1 MIYEKYMRV
10 LYVDLGTGKIRIS
23 NREDLMPYL
32 GGVGVASKL
41 LEESMHPELDAL
53 DEQQPIVF
61 AIGAGTWMFPVLTKT
76 VAMFRSPLTNEL
88 GESYAG
94 GRLAMTLFMAGYDAI
109 VLIGKAEK
117 PVYLQVSNND
127 VVLKDARAMWGL
139 TSEDTG
145 RAVRERETGGGKRSI
160 LRIGPAGENKVSFAS
175 VCVDS
180 YRHFGR
186 LGLGAVM
193 GSKNLKAI
201 SVLGE
206 RSIHIENTQ
215 KYFKVYQQIYKKCT
229 STDMMSKY
237 HDAGTPINVAPL
249 NAAGGL
255 PSINMQSG
263 SFEHGEDISGEAFAR
278 KNLVRKL
285 ACTGCPVGC
294 IHIGMYRRE
303 FDKGH
308 EYEAISV
315 SYDYELIFALGSF
328 LGIKTSDEI
337 IAIIDEVEETGMDA
351 MSCGVCLGWA
361 TEAFAAGLINEE
373 QTLVPLNFGDSHNY
387 IEAIRYLAKGKNK
400 FYRDLGRG
408 SQYASGIYGGSEYA
422 MHIAGN
428 EMPGYHTGYGAL
440 IGAAVG
446 ARHSHL
452 CNGGY
457 SVDQSM
463 KEFDEKVMVQKI
475 FDEEYERCMTN
486 SLIMC
491 LFARKIYDRQTILD
505 ALNSTGW
512 NLTDQDLTEIGKRV
526 YRTKLR
532 IKKAYGFRQKAVKL
546 PKRFFETP
554 SMHGQLSEETAYRM
568 IKEYA
573 DLTDELMKEPD
584 PLDNPS
590 GEKVKTSVKA
600 ESAGKAKVK

>member
-1 MIYEKYMRV
+1 MIYEKFMRI
-10 LYVDLGTGKIRIS
+10 LYVDLSTGKIRIEK
-23 NREDLMPYL
+23 REDLMPYL
-32 GGVGVASKL
+32 GGVGIASKL
-41 LEESMHPELDAL
+41 LEENMRPELDAL
-53 DEQQPIVF
+53 DQEQPIVF

-94 GRLAMTLFMAGYDAI
+94 GRLAMTMFMAGYDAI
-109 VLIGKAEK
+109 VLTGKSMK
-117 PVYLQVSNND
+117 PVYLQVSSND
-127 VVLKDARAMWGL
+127 VQLKDARAMWGL
-139 TSEDTG
+139 QSEATG
-145 RAVRERETGGGKRSI
+145 QAIRDRQTGGGKRSI
-160 LRIGPAGENKVSFAS
+160 IRIGPAGENKVAFAS

-193 GSKNLKAI
+193 GSKNLKAMTVI
-201 SVLGE
+201 GDC
-206 RSIHIENTQ
+206 SIHIQNTQ
-215 KYFKVYQQIYKKCT
+215 KYFKVYQQIFKKCT
-229 STDMMSKY
+229 STDMMAKY
-237 HDAGTPINVAPL
+237 HDAGTPINIASL
-249 NAAGGL
+249 NAAGAL
-255 PSINMQSG
+255 PTLNLQTAT
-263 SFEHGEDISGEAFAR
+263 FEQGDQISGEAFAK

-328 LGIKTSDEI
+328 LGIQTSDEI
-337 IAIIDEVEETGMDA
+337 IALIDEVEETGMDA

-361 TEAFAAGLINEE
+361 TEAFSNGLITEE
-373 QTLVPLNFGDSHNY
+373 QTLVKLAFGDASGY
-387 IEAIRYLAKGKNK
+387 LQAIRFLARGKNK

-408 SQYASGIYGGSEYA
+408 SQHASSVYGGSEYA
-422 MHIAGN
+422 MQIAGN
-428 EMPGYHTGYGAL
+428 EMPGYHSGYGAL

-457 SVDQSM
+457 SIDQSM
-463 KEFDEKVMVQKI
+463 KEFDETVMVDKI
-475 FDEEYERCMTN
+475 FNEEVERCMTN

-491 LFARKIYDRQTILD
+491 LFARKVYDRQTILD
-505 ALNSTGW
+505 ALNSVGW
-512 NLTDQDLTEIGKRV
+512 SLTDQDLTDISKRI

-532 IKKAYGFRQKAVKL
+532 IKNAYGFRQKAVKL

-554 SMHGQLSEETAYRM
+554 SMHGPLDEKTAQHM
-568 IKEYA
+568 IKDYA
-573 DLTDELMKEPD
+573 AKTDALMLEAD
-584 PLDNPS
+584 PLLTLPATA
-590 GEKVKTSVKA
+590 GSVTDP
-600 ESAGKAKVK
+600 GK

>member
-1 MIYEKYMRV
+1 
-10 LYVDLGTGKIRIS
+10 
-23 NREDLMPYL
+23 MPYL
-32 GGVGVASKL
+32 GGVGIASKL
-41 LEESMHPELDAL
+41 LEENMRPELDAL
-53 DEQQPIVF
+53 DQEQPIIL

-94 GRLAMTLFMAGYDAI
+94 GRLAMTMFMAGYDAI
-109 VLIGKAEK
+109 VLTGKSLK
-117 PVYLQVSNND
+117 PVYLQVSSND
-127 VVLKDARAMWGL
+127 VQLKDARAMWGL
-139 TSEDTG
+139 QSEATG
-145 RAVRERETGGGKRSI
+145 QAIRDRQTGGGKRSI
-160 LRIGPAGENKVSFAS
+160 IRIGPAGENKVAFAS

-193 GSKNLKAI
+193 GSKNLKAMTVI
-201 SVLGE
+201 GD
-206 RSIHIENTQ
+206 RSIHIQNTQ
-215 KYFKVYQQIYKKCT
+215 KYFKVYQQIFKKCT
-229 STDMMSKY
+229 STDMMAKY
-237 HDAGTPINVAPL
+237 HDAGTPINIASL
-249 NAAGGL
+249 NAAVAL
-255 PSINMQSG
+255 PTLNLQTAT
-263 SFEHGEDISGEAFAR
+263 FEQGDQISGEAFAK

-328 LGIKTSDEI
+328 LGIQTSDEI
-337 IAIIDEVEETGMDA
+337 IALIDEVEETGMDA

-361 TEAFAAGLINEE
+361 TEAFSNGLITEE
-373 QTLVPLNFGDSHNY
+373 QTLVKLAFGDANGY
-387 IEAIRYLAKGKNK
+387 LQAIRFLAHGKNK
-400 FYRDLGRG
+400 FYRDLVRG
-408 SQYASGIYGGSEYA
+408 SQHASSVYGGSDYA
-422 MHIAGN
+422 MQIAGN
-428 EMPGYHTGYGAL
+428 EMPGYHSGYGAL

-457 SVDQSM
+457 SIDQSM
-463 KEFDEKVMVQKI
+463 KEFDETVMVDKI
-475 FDEEYERCMTN
+475 FNEEVERCMTN

-491 LFARKIYDRQTILD
+491 LFASKVYDRQTILD
-505 ALNSTGW
+505 ALNSVGW
-512 NLTDQDLTEIGKRV
+512 DLTDQDLTDISKRI

-532 IKKAYGFRQKAVKL
+532 IKNAYGFRQKAVKL

-554 SMHGQLSEETAYRM
+554 SMHGPLDETTAQHM
-568 IKEYA
+568 IKDFTA
-573 DLTDELMKEPD
+573 KTDALMLEAD
-584 PLDNPS
+584 PLLTLPA
-590 GEKVKTSVKA
+590 T
-600 ESAGKAKVK
+600 AGAVTDPGK

>member
-1 MIYEKYMRV
+1 MIYEKFMRI
-10 LYVDLGTGKIRIS
+10 LYVDLSTGKIRIEK
-23 NREDLMPYL
+23 REDLMLYL
-32 GGVGVASKL
+32 GGVGIASKL
-41 LEESMHPELDAL
+41 LEENMRPELDAL
-53 DEQQPIVF
+53 NQEQPIVF

-94 GRLAMTLFMAGYDAI
+94 GRLAMTMFMAGYDAI
-109 VLIGKAEK
+109 VLTGKSMK
-117 PVYLQVSNND
+117 PVYLQVSSND
-127 VVLKDARAMWGL
+127 VQLKDARAMWGL
-139 TSEDTG
+139 QSEATG
-145 RAVRERETGGGKRSI
+145 QAIRDRQTGGGKRSI
-160 LRIGPAGENKVSFAS
+160 IRIGPAGENKVAFAS

-193 GSKNLKAI
+193 GSKNLKAMTVI
-201 SVLGE
+201 GD
-206 RSIHIENTQ
+206 RSIHIQNTQ
-215 KYFKVYQQIYKKCT
+215 KYFKVYQQIFKKCT
-229 STDMMSKY
+229 STDMMAKY
-237 HDAGTPINVAPL
+237 HDAGTPINIASL
-249 NAAGGL
+249 NAAGAL
-255 PSINMQSG
+255 PTLNLQTAT
-263 SFEHGEDISGEAFAR
+263 FEQGDQISGEAFAK

-328 LGIKTSDEI
+328 LGIQTSDEI
-337 IAIIDEVEETGMDA
+337 IALIDEVEETGMDA

-361 TEAFAAGLINEE
+361 TEAFSNGLITEE
-373 QTLVPLNFGDSHNY
+373 QTLVKLAFGDASGY
-387 IEAIRYLAKGKNK
+387 LQAIRFLARGKNK

-408 SQYASGIYGGSEYA
+408 SQHASSVYGGSEYA
-422 MHIAGN
+422 MQIAGN
-428 EMPGYHTGYGAL
+428 EMPGYHSGYGAL

-457 SVDQSM
+457 SIDQSM
-463 KEFDEKVMVQKI
+463 KEFDETVMVDKI
-475 FDEEYERCMTN
+475 FNEEVERCMTN

-491 LFARKIYDRQTILD
+491 LFARKVYDRQTVLD
-505 ALNSTGW
+505 ALNSVGW
-512 NLTDQDLTEIGKRV
+512 SLTDQDLTDISKRI

-532 IKKAYGFRQKAVKL
+532 IKNAYGFRQKAVKL

-554 SMHGQLSEETAYRM
+554 SMHGPLDETTAQHM
-568 IKEYA
+568 IKDYA
-573 DLTDELMKEPD
+573 AKTDALMLEAD
-584 PLDNPS
+584 PLLTLPA
-590 GEKVKTSVKA
+590 T
-600 ESAGKAKVK
+600 AGAVTDPGK

>member
-1 MIYEKYMRV
+1 MIYEKFMRI
-10 LYVDLGTGKIRIS
+10 LFVDLSTGKIRIEK
-23 NREDLMPYL
+23 REDLMPYL
-32 GGVGVASKL
+32 GGVGIASKL
-41 LEESMHPELDAL
+41 LEENMRPELDAL
-53 DEQQPIVF
+53 DQEQPIVF

-94 GRLAMTLFMAGYDAI
+94 GRLAMTMFMAGYDAI
-109 VLIGKAEK
+109 VLTGKSLK
-117 PVYLQVSNND
+117 PVYLQVSSND
-127 VVLKDARAMWGL
+127 VQLKDARAMWGL
-139 TSEDTG
+139 QSEATG
-145 RAVRERETGGGKRSI
+145 QAIRDRQTGGGKRSI
-160 LRIGPAGENKVSFAS
+160 IRIGPAGENKVSFAS

-193 GSKNLKAI
+193 GSKNLKAMTVI
-201 SVLGE
+201 GD
-206 RSIHIENTQ
+206 RSIHIQNTQ
-215 KYFKVYQQIYKKCT
+215 KYFKVYQQIFKKCT
-229 STDMMSKY
+229 STDMMAKY
-237 HDAGTPINVAPL
+237 HDAGTPINIASL
-249 NAAGGL
+249 NAAGSL
-255 PSINMQSG
+255 PTLNLQAAT
-263 SFEHGEDISGEAFAR
+263 FEQGDQISGEAFAK

-328 LGIKTSDEI
+328 LGIQTSDEI
-337 IAIIDEVEETGMDA
+337 IALIDEVEETGMDA

-361 TEAFAAGLINEE
+361 TEAFSNGLITEE
-373 QTLVPLNFGDSHNY
+373 QTLVKLAFGDANGY
-387 IEAIRYLAKGKNK
+387 LQAIRFLAHGKNK

-408 SQYASGIYGGSEYA
+408 SQHASSVYGGSDYA
-422 MHIAGN
+422 MQIAGN
-428 EMPGYHTGYGAL
+428 EMPGYHSGYGAL

-457 SVDQSM
+457 SIDQSM
-463 KEFDEKVMVQKI
+463 KEFDETVMVDKI
-475 FDEEYERCMTN
+475 FNEEVERCMTN

-491 LFARKIYDRQTILD
+491 LFARKVYDRQTILD
-505 ALNSTGW
+505 ALNSVGW
-512 NLTDQDLTEIGKRV
+512 DLTDQDLTDISKRI

-532 IKKAYGFRQKAVKL
+532 IKNAYGFRQKAVKL

-554 SMHGQLSEETAYRM
+554 SMHGPLDETTAQHM
-568 IKEYA
+568 IKDFTA
-573 DLTDELMKEPD
+573 KTDALMLEAD
-584 PLDNPS
+584 PLLTLPA
-590 GEKVKTSVKA
+590 T
-600 ESAGKAKVK
+600 AGAVTDPGK

>member
-1 MIYEKYMRV
+1 MIYEKFMRI
-10 LYVDLGTGKIRIS
+10 LFVDLSTGKIRIEK
-23 NREDLMPYL
+23 REDLMPYL
-32 GGVGVASKL
+32 GGVGIASRL
-41 LEESMHPELDAL
+41 LEENMRPELDAL
-53 DEQQPIVF
+53 DQEQPIIF

-94 GRLAMTLFMAGYDAI
+94 GRLAMTMFMAGYDAI
-109 VLIGKAEK
+109 VLTGKSLK
-117 PVYLQVSNND
+117 PVYLQVSSND
-127 VVLKDARAMWGL
+127 VQLKDARAMWGL
-139 TSEDTG
+139 QSEATG
-145 RAVRERETGGGKRSI
+145 QAIRDRQTGGGKRSI
-160 LRIGPAGENKVSFAS
+160 IRIGPAGENKVSFAS

-193 GSKNLKAI
+193 GSKNLKAMTVI
-201 SVLGE
+201 GD
-206 RSIHIENTQ
+206 RSIHIQNTQ
-215 KYFKVYQQIYKKCT
+215 KYFKVYQQIFKKCT
-229 STDMMSKY
+229 STDMMAKY
-237 HDAGTPINVAPL
+237 HDAGTPINIASL
-249 NAAGGL
+249 NAAGAL
-255 PSINMQSG
+255 PTLNLQAAT
-263 SFEHGEDISGEAFAR
+263 FEQGDQISGEAFAK

-328 LGIKTSDEI
+328 LGIQTSDEI
-337 IAIIDEVEETGMDA
+337 IALIDEVEETGMDA

-361 TEAFAAGLINEE
+361 TEAFSNGLITEE
-373 QTLVPLNFGDSHNY
+373 QTLVKLAFGDANGY
-387 IEAIRYLAKGKNK
+387 LQAIRFLAHGKNK

-408 SQYASGIYGGSEYA
+408 SQHASSVYGGSDYA
-422 MHIAGN
+422 MQIAGN
-428 EMPGYHTGYGAL
+428 EMPGYHSGYGAL

-457 SVDQSM
+457 SIDQSM
-463 KEFDEKVMVQKI
+463 KEFDETVMVDKI
-475 FDEEYERCMTN
+475 FNEEVERCMTN

-491 LFARKIYDRQTILD
+491 LFARKVYDRQTILD
-505 ALNSTGW
+505 ALNSVGW
-512 NLTDQDLTEIGKRV
+512 DLTDQDLTDISKRI

-532 IKKAYGFRQKAVKL
+532 IKNAYGFRQKAVKL

-554 SMHGQLSEETAYRM
+554 SMHGPLDETTAQHM
-568 IKEYA
+568 IKDFTA
-573 DLTDELMKEPD
+573 KTDALMLEAD
-584 PLDNPS
+584 PLLTLPA
-590 GEKVKTSVKA
+590 T
-600 ESAGKAKVK
+600 AGAVTDPGK